1 MQEDNRYQDFI
12 DSTVLTI
19 HKILQIIKHPIIEQ
33 YYLVTQ
39 FIQLINNKAIVQLS
53 TLLSPALQKQLT
65 NILGASNTSLP
76 LQEITNLVTEEVS
89 KTQIMEIYATNAF
102 TLANDYI
109 ETVLPTCSVEQK
121 QKITQLLKQLKAQ
134 YNAINS

>member
-19 HKILQIIKHPIIEQ
+19 HKILQIIKHPIIEP

-53 TLLSPALQKQLT
+53 SLLSPALQKQLT
-65 NILGASNTSLP
+65 NILRAPNTSLP
-76 LQEITNLVTEEVS
+76 LQEITSLVTEEVS

-102 TLANDYI
+102 TLAKDYI
-109 ETVLPTCSVEQK
+109 ETVLPACSVE
-121 QKITQLLKQLKAQ
+121 QKITQLLKQLKTQ